1 MCTVTNM
8 FTVTNTI
15 TFVLMISL
23 SLPVLF
29 AQGMFTVWGVGLLLA
44 LLTFSLEI
52 VVANAFAGRAPHS
65 SENVE

>member
-8 FTVTNTI
+8 FIVTNTI

-23 SLPVLF
+23 SLPVLC

-52 VVANAFAGRAPHS
+52 VVANAFAGRAPPS